1 MTKVSLDSI
10 QKLRNM
16 TGLGMLDCKKA
27 LEEANGDVEK
37 AIEHLRKRGAALAD
51 KRADR
56 ETTQGVI
63 VSYIHPGDQTGVM
76 VELNCETDFVA
87 RTQDVKDIARDI
99 AMHIAASKPA
109 VVSPEEVDEAYLA
122 KEKEIAT
129 EQLKAQGKPANM
141 IEKILEGKLSKL
153 ASEVSLLKQPF
164 VKNEQKTIEDILK
177 ELSAKTGENI
187 RVKRFARFEIGN

>member
-27 LEEANGDVEK
+27 LEEANGDIEK
-37 AIEHLRKRGAALAD
+37 AIELLRKRGAALAD

-56 ETTQGVI
+56 ETTQGV
-63 VSYIHPGDQTGVM
+63 VVAYIHPGDQTGVLI
-76 VELNCETDFVA
+76 EINCETDFVA
-87 RTQDVKDIARDI
+87 RTQDVKNIARDI
-99 AMHIAASKPA
+99 AMHIAANKP
-109 VVSPEEVDEAYLA
+109 VYVSPEQVDPAFIE
-122 KEKEIAT
+122 KEKEIAIA
-129 EQLKAQGKPANM
+129 QLKAQGKPEAM
-141 IEKILEGKLSKL
+141 ITKIIEGKMAKI

-164 VKNEQKTIEDILK
+164 VKDEQKTVEDILK